1 MPKTV
6 GVAVSNATFHFEK
19 LYTYAVL
26 PEHQDKVRLGSMVLV
41 PFGRGSRARM
51 GVVLACDA
59 EPEHS
64 KLKFLFDVAPASAC
78 LTPELL
84 RLVHFLKERTFCT
97 YYEAVKAVIP
107 YGAQYKPTVAADGV
121 TPVLQKQLVRHTEN
135 SYRLASTLP
144 QKPKPTAKQLAAV
157 ALLGGGPRTLTE
169 LEEKGISRAVLDNL
183 CTKGVLECTKVNKSI
198 DLYASIPL
206 KNEPI
211 THTQEQQAAYDALLP
226 KLEDDA
232 PHSALLYGVTGSGKT
247 LVFLKLIARC
257 LEQGRRALVL
267 VPEIS
272 LTPQMILR
280 LKRQFGRR
288 VAVQHSALNH
298 TERLLQWQMIQD
310 GGADIVVGTRSAIF
324 SPLENIGLII
334 VDEEQEHTYRSESA
348 PRYSAHEVA
357 RQRAAENGALLLLA
371 SATPSTESFYAA
383 RNGRT
388 QLVRLTQR
396 YGGNPLPTVQI
407 VDMRAE
413 LASGNPREISLAL
426 EDAIRRNLEAKKQT
440 ILLLNRRGYQT
451 MAQCED
457 CREVLKCPKCSVP
470 MVYHKSAHKLLC
482 HYCGSQMAPP
492 PTVCP
497 TCGGKLQYRG
507 FGTQKA
513 EEELA
518 KLFPEAR
525 VLRMDQDSTAAK
537 DAHEKLLA
545 KFANHEY
552 DIMVGTQMVA
562 KGLDFEDVTL
572 VGVLGIDSLLFAQGF
587 RAYENEF
594 SLITQVVG
602 RSGRAKDPGFAII
615 QTTDPDNPVLNLAA
629 AQDYDAFFEQEIAYR
644 KLGLYPPFC
653 GLCVIGFAGPKEIE
667 VARAAARFSALLGQQ
682 AAKQPDL
689 PLRVLGPTPGS
700 IEKINDSYRYKL
712 TVKCRNNRRFRDLV
726 RSTLDCYEQEKLP
739 SKATVVVDLHSD
751 GDI

>member
-6 GVAVSNATFHFEK
+6 GVAVSNATFHFDK
-19 LYTYAVL
+19 LYTYAVM
-26 PEHQDKVRLGSMVLV
+26 PDQQDAVRLGSMVLV

-59 EPEHS
+59 EPES
-64 KLKFLFDVAPASAC
+64 AKLKFLFDVAPASAC

-107 YGAQYKPTVAADGV
+107 YGAQYKPAVAADGV
-121 TPVLQKQLVRHTEN
+121 TPVLQKQLTRHTEN
-135 SYRLASTLP
+135 SYRLVGALP

-157 ALLGGGPRTLTE
+157 ALLGGGPRTLNE
-169 LEEKGISRAVLDNL
+169 LEEKGITRAVLDNL
-183 CTKGVLECTKVNKSI
+183 CAKGVLECSKVNKSI
-198 DLYASIPL
+198 DLYSSIPL

-211 THTQEQQAAYDALLP
+211 NLTAEQQAAYDALLP

-257 LEQGRRALVL
+257 LELGRKALVL

-280 LKRQFGRR
+280 LKSRFGRR

-324 SPLENIGLII
+324 SPLENIGLVII
-334 VDEEQEHTYRSESA
+334 DEEQEHTYRSESA
-348 PRYSAHEVA
+348 PRYSAHEMA

-383 RNGRT
+383 QHGRT

-413 LASGNPREISLAL
+413 LAAGNPREISLAL
-426 EDAIRRNLEAKKQT
+426 EDAIRRNLDAGKQT

-457 CREVLKCPKCSVP
+457 CREVLKCTKCSVP
-470 MVYHKSAHKLLC
+470 MVYHKSAHKVLC
-482 HYCGSQMAPP
+482 HYCGSQMEP

-518 KLFPEAR
+518 KLFPDAR

-545 KFANHEY
+545 KFANHEF

-587 RAYENEF
+587 RAYENVF

-602 RSGRAKDPGFAII
+602 RSGRAKDPGYAII

-653 GLCVIGFAGPKEIE
+653 GLCVIGFAGPKESE
-667 VARAAARFSALLGQQ
+667 VARAAARFAALLGQQ

-700 IEKINDSYRYKL
+700 IEKINDTYRYKL
-712 TVKCRNNRRFRDLV
+712 TIKCRNDRRFRDLV
-726 RSTLDCYEQEKLP
+726 RSTLERYEQEKLP
-739 SKATVVVDLHSD
+739 SKATVAVDLHSD